1 MISGLSVEDGEV
13 WADEVD
19 LIDNEEI
26 IDDLMS
32 IIEVLFDIF
41 IECSECENDITRQL
55 MYGVLCRRLVNE
67 IEGSL

>member
-1 MISGLSVEDGEV
+1 MINGLSVEAGEV
-13 WADEVD
+13 WIEEVD

-32 IIEVLFDIF
+32 IIEVLFDTF
-41 IECSECENDITRQL
+41 IECSDCENEMQADL

>member
-1 MISGLSVEDGEV
+1 MINGLNVEDGEV
-13 WADEVD
+13 WAEEVEVD
-19 LIDNEEI
+19 KEEL

-32 IIEVLFDIF
+32 IIEVMFDAF
-41 IECSECENDITRQL
+41 IECSECENDMKRQL

>member
-1 MISGLSVEDGEV
+1 MINGLNVEDGEV
-13 WADEVD
+13 WAEEVD

-32 IIEVLFDIF
+32 IIEVLFGAF
-41 IECSECENDITRQL
+41 IECSECENDMTRQL

>member
-1 MISGLSVEDGEV
+1 MINGLNVCDGEV
-13 WADEVD
+13 SVNSIELDE
-19 LIDNEEI
+19 EEI

-32 IIEVLFDIF
+32 IIEVMFDTF
-41 IECSECENDITRQL
+41 IECGECENEIMSEI

>member
-1 MISGLSVEDGEV
+1 MINRLNVEDGEV
-13 WADEVD
+13 WAEEVEVD
-19 LIDNEEI
+19 EEEL

-32 IIEVLFDIF
+32 IIEVMFDTF
-41 IECSECENDITRQL
+41 IECSECENEIMSEI

>member
-1 MISGLSVEDGEV
+1 MISGLSICDGEV
-13 WADEVD
+13 WVDEVEVD
-19 LIDNEEI
+19 EEEL

-32 IIEVLFDIF
+32 IIEVMFDTF

>member
-1 MISGLSVEDGEV
+1 MINGLSVEEGEV
-13 WADEVD
+13 WIEEVD
-19 LIDNEEI
+19 LIDNEEL

-32 IIEVLFDIF
+32 IIEVIFDTF
-41 IECSECENDITRQL
+41 IGCSECENDMTRQL

>member
-1 MISGLSVEDGEV
+1 MINGLNVEDGEV
-13 WADEVD
+13 WAEEVEVD
-19 LIDNEEI
+19 EEEL

-32 IIEVLFDIF
+32 IITVMFDTL
-41 IECSECENDITRQL
+41 IEYSECKNEMQAEL